1 MASAKHKNPPAKPKE
16 KYSVQ
21 QALTNYYLLIM
32 FTLFPLF
39 FTDAYF
45 NIRHDK
51 YYFFI
56 ILTGIL
62 VIAEFLIIMTASV
75 DKPPEDSKLEKPKP
89 KHLYEEL
96 SFMDWAFIVFL
107 GINVISTLLSANPLD
122 ALLGTQGRNNG
133 LVLMAFYTAAYFM
146 ITRCFK
152 YFEYI
157 FVALAFGSMIVYALA
172 VLNSFY
178 IDPLGM
184 FTLLTD
190 QQTITDFTSTIG
202 NKNLLSSY
210 ICIAMPVMIAMS
222 VITEKTL
229 LRAIYLI
236 ATGFGFAALMT
247 ADSDSG
253 ILGMA
258 VFMIIYLVWFSN
270 SLVRL
275 KRFFLS
281 ATVMLLFAK
290 LLRLFS
296 LCFGDKS
303 KGFDKFQEIFV
314 FSGIG
319 WILLAAC
326 AVITG
331 ILYLIDYKKPNV
343 TISKAVPIAL
353 AVVFGLCAVAMIGI
367 MVYFSCIDTETD
379 LGSFERIIR
388 FNDKWGTHRGF
399 MWIRSIWIFGDA
411 SFIEKLFGVGPDM
424 FYSAFSPYF
433 DDLSKYGDSS
443 TNAAHNEYLNYLI
456 TIGITGLLSYL
467 AIVCGTIKNAVK
479 YAKENP
485 MLIACVSAVI
495 CYAVQAVVNL
505 YQPITTPLFFIFIAL
520 CEAFVR
526 NAKAE
531 KSAVSTV

>member
-1 MASAKHKNPPAKPKE
+1 MTSAKHKNPPAKRKE

-75 DKPPEDSKLEKPKP
+75 DKPPEDPKLEKPKP

-172 VLNSFY
+172 ILNAFY
-178 IDPLGM
+178 VDPFGM
-184 FTLLTD
+184 FPLLNE
-190 QQTITDFTSTIG
+190 QQTIDFTSTIG

-222 VITEKTL
+222 VITKKTL

-258 VFMIIYLVWFSN
+258 VFMVIYLIWFS
-270 SLVRL
+270 
-275 KRFFLS
+275 
-281 ATVMLLFAK
+281 
-290 LLRLFS
+290 
-296 LCFGDKS
+296 
-303 KGFDKFQEIFV
+303 
-314 FSGIG
+314 
-319 WILLAAC
+319 
-326 AVITG
+326 
-331 ILYLIDYKKPNV
+331 
-343 TISKAVPIAL
+343 IS
-353 AVVFGLCAVAMIGI
+353 
-367 MVYFSCIDTETD
+367 
-379 LGSFERIIR
+379 
-388 FNDKWGTHRGF
+388 
-399 MWIRSIWIFGDA
+399 
-411 SFIEKLFGVGPDM
+411 
-424 FYSAFSPYF
+424 
-433 DDLSKYGDSS
+433 
-443 TNAAHNEYLNYLI
+443 
-456 TIGITGLLSYL
+456 
-467 AIVCGTIKNAVK
+467 
-479 YAKENP
+479 
-485 MLIACVSAVI
+485 
-495 CYAVQAVVNL
+495 
-505 YQPITTPLFFIFIAL
+505 
-520 CEAFVR
+520 
-526 NAKAE
+526 
-531 KSAVSTV
+531 

>member
-1 MASAKHKNPPAKPKE
+1 MTSAKHKNPSAKPKE
-16 KYSVQ
+16 KYSVK

-62 VIAEFLIIMTASV
+62 VVAEFLIVMSASV
-75 DKPPEDSKLEKPKP
+75 DKPPEETKLEKSKP
-89 KHLYEEL
+89 KQFYEDF

-172 VLNSFY
+172 ILNAFY
-178 IDPLGM
+178 VDPFGM
-184 FTLLTD
+184 FTQLNE
-190 QQTITDFTSTIG
+190 QQAIDFTSTIG

-222 VITEKTL
+222 VITKKTL
-229 LRAIYLI
+229 LRVIYLI

-253 ILGMA
+253 ILGMS
-258 VFMIIYLVWFSN
+258 VFMVICLIWFSN

-296 LCFGDKS
+296 LCFDDKS
-303 KGFDKFQEIFV
+303 KGFDKFQEFFV
-314 FSGIG
+314 FSNIG
-319 WILLAAC
+319 LLLLTAC

-331 ILYLIDYKKPNV
+331 FLYLIDYKKPNI

-353 AVVFGLCAVAMIGI
+353 TIVFGLCAVAVIGI
-367 MVYFSCIDTETD
+367 MIYFSCVDTETD
-379 LGSFERIIR
+379 LGSFERTIR

-424 FYSAFSPYF
+424 FYSSFSPYF
-433 DDLSKYGDSS
+433 NDLSKYGDSS

-479 YAKENP
+479 YAKKNP

-531 KSAVSTV
+531 KSAV

>member
-1 MASAKHKNPPAKPKE
+1 M
-16 KYSVQ
+16 
-21 QALTNYYLLIM
+21 
-32 FTLFPLF
+32 
-39 FTDAYF
+39 
-45 NIRHDK
+45 
-51 YYFFI
+51 
-56 ILTGIL
+56 TGIL

-75 DKPPEDSKLEKPKP
+75 DKPPEDPKLEKPKP

-122 ALLGTQGRNNG
+122 ALMGTQGRNNG

-253 ILGMA
+253 IHGMA

-296 LCFGDKS
+296 LCFDDKKVRALIS
-303 KGFDKFQEIFV
+303 FRKFS
-314 FSGIG
+314 FSQASAGYCLQLVP
-319 WILLAAC
+319 LLQ
-326 AVITG
+326 G
-331 ILYLIDYKKPNV
+331 ILYLIDYKNQ
-343 TISKAVPIAL
+343 TSQFQKAVPIAL
-353 AVVFGLCAVAMIGI
+353 AVVFGFCAVAMIGI

-433 DDLSKYGDSS
+433 NDLSKYGDSS

-495 CYAVQAVVNL
+495 CYAVQSVVNL

-531 KSAVSTV
+531 KICRINIMTAFQFG

>member
-1 MASAKHKNPPAKPKE
+1 MASTKHKTPSAKPKE
-16 KYSVQ
+16 KYSVK
-21 QALTNYYLLIM
+21 QALTNYYLLVM

-62 VIAEFLIIMTASV
+62 VVAEFLIIMTASV
-75 DKPPEDSKLEKPKP
+75 EKPLEDTKLEKPKP
-89 KHLYEEL
+89 KHLYEEF
-96 SFMDWAFIVFL
+96 SFMDWAFIAFL
-107 GINVISTLLSANPLD
+107 GINIISTLLSANPMD

-133 LVLMAFYTAAYFM
+133 LLLMTFYTAAYFM

-172 VLNSFY
+172 ILNAFY
-178 IDPLGM
+178 VDPLGM
-184 FTLLTD
+184 FTQLSD

-229 LRAIYLI
+229 LRAIYLV
-236 ATGFGFAALMT
+236 ATGLGFAALMT

-258 VFMIIYLVWFSN
+258 VFMIIYLIWFSK
-270 SLVRL
+270 SVVRL
-275 KRFFLS
+275 KRFLLS

-296 LCFGDKS
+296 LCFNDKS

-314 FSGIG
+314 YSNIG
-319 WILLAAC
+319 WILLAVC

-331 ILYLIDYKKPNV
+331 LLYLLDYKKPNI
-343 TISKAVPIAL
+343 TLLKAVPIVL
-353 AVVFGLCAVAMIGI
+353 TVIFGLCAAVLIGLVI
-367 MVYFSCIDTETD
+367 YFSCIDTKTD

-388 FNDKWGTHRGF
+388 FNDRWGTHRGF

-411 SFIEKLFGVGPDM
+411 SFIEKLFGNGPDM
-424 FYSAFSPYF
+424 FYWAFSPYF
-433 DDLSKYGDSS
+433 DDLSKYGDGS

-456 TIGITGLLSYL
+456 TIGLTGLLAYL
-467 AIVCGTIKNAVK
+467 AILCGTIKNAVK

-485 MLIACVSAVI
+485 MLIVCVSAVI
-495 CYAVQAVVNL
+495 CYAVQAIVNL

-526 NAKAE
+526 NTKAE
-531 KSAVSTV
+531 KSAELQ

>member
-1 MASAKHKNPPAKPKE
+1 MTSAKHKNPPAKPKE

-122 ALLGTQGRNNG
+122 ALLGTHGRNNG

-210 ICIAMPVMIAMS
+210 ICIAMPIMIAMS

-229 LRAIYLI
+229 LRAIYLV

-258 VFMIIYLVWFSN
+258 VFMIIYLVWFQTA
-270 SLVRL
+270 
-275 KRFFLS
+275 LS
-281 ATVMLLFAK
+281 
-290 LLRLFS
+290 
-296 LCFGDKS
+296 D
-303 KGFDKFQEIFV
+303 
-314 FSGIG
+314 
-319 WILLAAC
+319 
-326 AVITG
+326 
-331 ILYLIDYKKPNV
+331 
-343 TISKAVPIAL
+343 
-353 AVVFGLCAVAMIGI
+353 
-367 MVYFSCIDTETD
+367 
-379 LGSFERIIR
+379 
-388 FNDKWGTHRGF
+388 
-399 MWIRSIWIFGDA
+399 
-411 SFIEKLFGVGPDM
+411 
-424 FYSAFSPYF
+424 
-433 DDLSKYGDSS
+433 
-443 TNAAHNEYLNYLI
+443 
-456 TIGITGLLSYL
+456 
-467 AIVCGTIKNAVK
+467 
-479 YAKENP
+479 
-485 MLIACVSAVI
+485 
-495 CYAVQAVVNL
+495 
-505 YQPITTPLFFIFIAL
+505 
-520 CEAFVR
+520 
-526 NAKAE
+526 
-531 KSAVSTV
+531 

>member
-1 MASAKHKNPPAKPKE
+1 MASTKYKNPPAKPKE
-16 KYSVQ
+16 KYSVR
-21 QALTNYYLLIM
+21 QALTNYYLLVM

-56 ILTGIL
+56 ILSGIL
-62 VIAEFLIIMTASV
+62 VIAEFLIIMTESIEE
-75 DKPPEDSKLEKPKP
+75 PYNEPKLEKPKP
-89 KHLYEEL
+89 KNFYEIF
-96 SFMDWAFIVFL
+96 SFMDWAFIAFL
-107 GINVISTLLSANPLD
+107 GINVISTLLSSNPLE

-133 LVLMAFYTAAYFM
+133 LLLMAFYTAVYFL

-172 VLNSFY
+172 ILNAFY
-178 IDPLGM
+178 VDPLGM
-184 FTLLTD
+184 FTQLSD

-210 ICIAMPVMIAMS
+210 ICIAMPVTIAMS

-229 LRAIYLI
+229 LRAIYLA

-253 ILGMA
+253 ILGMT
-258 VFMIIYLVWFSN
+258 VFMVVYLIWFSN
-270 SLVRL
+270 KIVRL

-296 LCFGDKS
+296 LCFDDKS

-314 FSGIG
+314 FSNIG
-319 WILLAAC
+319 WVLLAVS

-331 ILYLIDYKKPNV
+331 LLYLLDYKKPNI
-343 TISKAVPIAL
+343 TLSKAVPIVL
-353 AVVFGLCAVAMIGI
+353 AVVFGLCAVALIGVVI
-367 MVYFSCIDTETD
+367 YFSCIDTETD

-388 FNDKWGTHRGF
+388 FNDSWGTHRGF

-424 FYSAFSPYF
+424 FAPAFSPYF
-433 DDLSKYGDSS
+433 KELLKYGDGS

-456 TIGITGLLSYL
+456 TIGITGLLAYL
-467 AIVCGTIKNAVK
+467 AIVCGTIRNAVK

-485 MLIACVSAVI
+485 MLIVCVSAVI
-495 CYAVQAVVNL
+495 CYAVQAAVNL

-520 CEAFVR
+520 CEAFRR
-526 NAKAE
+526 NTNAE
-531 KSAVSTV
+531 KSAV

>member
-1 MASAKHKNPPAKPKE
+1 MASTKHKNSGSAMQRE
-16 KYSVQ
+16 KYSVR

-62 VIAEFLIIMTASV
+62 VVAEFLIVMTASV
-75 DKPPEDSKLEKPKP
+75 DKPSEEQKLEKPKP
-89 KHLYEEL
+89 KHFYEVL

-107 GINVISTLLSANPLD
+107 GINVISTLLSESPSD

-157 FVALAFGSMIVYALA
+157 FVALAFGSIVVYALA
-172 VLNSFY
+172 ILNAFY
-178 IDPLGM
+178 VDPLGM
-184 FTLLTD
+184 FTQLSD
-190 QQTITDFTSTIG
+190 QQTIANFTSTIG

-210 ICIAMPVMIAMS
+210 ICIALPVMIAMS
-222 VITEKTL
+222 VITEKTV
-229 LRAIYLI
+229 LRAIYLV
-236 ATGFGFAALMT
+236 ASGFGFAALMT

-253 ILGMA
+253 ILGIGI
-258 VFMIIYLVWFSN
+258 FMVVYLIWFSKKV
-270 SLVRL
+270 VRL

-281 ATVMLLFAK
+281 TAVMLLFAK

-296 LCFGDKS
+296 LFFDDKS
-303 KGFDKFQEIFV
+303 KGLDQFQEIFV
-314 FSGIG
+314 YSNIG
-319 WILLAAC
+319 WILLAVC
-326 AVITG
+326 AVITAL
-331 ILYLIDYKKPNV
+331 LYVLDFKKPNI
-343 TISKAVPIAL
+343 TISKAVPITLTAI
-353 AVVFGLCAVAMIGI
+353 FGLCAVVLIGI
-367 MVYFSCIDTETD
+367 VIYFSCIDTETD
-379 LGSFERIIR
+379 LGSFGTILR

-399 MWIRSIWIFGDA
+399 MWIRSSWIFGDA

-424 FYSAFSPYF
+424 FYCAFTPYF
-433 DDLSKYGDSS
+433 NDLSKYGDSS

-467 AIVCGTIKNAVK
+467 AIVGGTIINAVK

-485 MLIACVSAVI
+485 MLIVCVSAVI
-495 CYAVQAVVNL
+495 CYAVQSVVNL
-505 YQPITTPLFFIFIAL
+505 YQPITTPLFFIFIGL

-526 NAKAE
+526 NTKAE
-531 KSAVSTV
+531 KSAA

>member
-1 MASAKHKNPPAKPKE
+1 MASTKRKNSGSAIPKE
-16 KYSVQ
+16 KYSVR

-62 VIAEFLIIMTASV
+62 VVAEFLIVMTASV
-75 DKPPEDSKLEKPKP
+75 DKPSEGQKLEKPKP
-89 KHLYEEL
+89 KHFYEVL
-96 SFMDWAFIVFL
+96 SFMDRAFIAFL
-107 GINVISTLLSANPLD
+107 GINVISTLLSESPSD
-122 ALLGTQGRNNG
+122 ALFGTQGRNNG
-133 LVLMAFYTAAYFM
+133 LILMAFYTAAYFM

-157 FVALAFGSMIVYALA
+157 FVALAFGSIVVYALA
-172 VLNSFY
+172 ILNAFY
-178 IDPLGM
+178 VDPLGM
-184 FTLLTD
+184 FTQLSN
-190 QQTITDFTSTIG
+190 QQTIANFTSTIG

-210 ICIAMPVMIAMS
+210 ICIALPVMIAMS
-222 VITEKTL
+222 VITEKTV
-229 LRAIYLI
+229 LRAIYLV
-236 ATGFGFAALMT
+236 ASGFGFAALMT

-253 ILGMA
+253 ILGIG
-258 VFMIIYLVWFSN
+258 VFMVIYLIWFSKKV
-270 SLVRL
+270 VRL

-281 ATVMLLFAK
+281 TAFMLLFAK

-296 LCFGDKS
+296 LFFDDRS
-303 KGFDKFQEIFV
+303 KGLDQFQEIFV
-314 FSGIG
+314 YSNVG
-319 WILLAAC
+319 WILLAVC
-326 AVITG
+326 AVITAL
-331 ILYLIDYKKPNV
+331 LYVLDFKKPNI
-343 TISKAVPIAL
+343 TLSKAVPIAL
-353 AVVFGLCAVAMIGI
+353 TVIFGLCAAALIGI
-367 MVYFSCIDTETD
+367 VIYFSCIDTETD
-379 LGSFERIIR
+379 LGSFGTILR

-399 MWIRSIWIFGDA
+399 MWIRSIRIFGDA
-411 SFIEKLFGVGPDM
+411 SFLKKLFGVGPDM
-424 FYSAFSPYF
+424 FYCAFTPYF
-433 DDLSKYGDSS
+433 DDLSKYGDGS

-467 AIVCGTIKNAVK
+467 AIVGGTIKNAVK

-485 MLIACVSAVI
+485 MLIVCVSAVI
-495 CYAVQAVVNL
+495 CYAVQSVVNL

-526 NAKAE
+526 NTKAE
-531 KSAVSTV
+531 KSAV